1 MKYFK
6 IMLRFFMEVGL
17 TIVLLPLI
25 VLVLEF
31 GLINYIIMFKNQ
43 GKTVLDAIEYWGHTI
58 EKGISMNIDFI
69 VNGL

>member
-6 IMLRFFMEVGL
+6 IMLRFFLEVWL
-17 TIVLLPLI
+17 TILLLPLI

-43 GKTVLDAIEYWGHTI
+43 GMTILDAIEYWGDTI
-58 EKGISMNIDFI
+58 AKGINMNIDFI